1 VTPQPVAGGLR
12 PTTVDTADRR
22 LPRALAVLLAAAA
35 LVVWPSTAA
44 LGSCAGPPSPSPHV
58 FTGTVVDTEAAGRVA
73 TVVTDDGETVT
84 VTGAEDPGSV
94 TSVDRRYAVG
104 GRYEFHPLNGEAPY
118 RDNACTATGQLSGP
132 TVVTD
137 TTSTGFLPGW
147 MPVDEQAGLAGLALF
162 LGPLLAVGLVV
173 VGLVVRARRHP

>member
-1 VTPQPVAGGLR
+1 MTPQPVAGGLR

-84 VTGAEDPGSV
+84 VTGAEDRGSV
-94 TSVDRRYAVG
+94 TSVDRQYAVC
-104 GRYEFHPLNGEAPY
+104 GRYEFHPIDGGAPY
-118 RDNACTATGQLSGP
+118 RDNACTATRQLSGP
-132 TVVTD
+132 TVGD
-137 TTSTGFLPGW
+137 TTSTGSLPGW
-147 MPVDEQAGLAGLALF
+147 MPVDDQAGLAGLAL
-162 LGPLLAVGLVV
+162 LVGPLVAGGLVIA
-173 VGLVVRARRHP
+173 GLVVRARRHP